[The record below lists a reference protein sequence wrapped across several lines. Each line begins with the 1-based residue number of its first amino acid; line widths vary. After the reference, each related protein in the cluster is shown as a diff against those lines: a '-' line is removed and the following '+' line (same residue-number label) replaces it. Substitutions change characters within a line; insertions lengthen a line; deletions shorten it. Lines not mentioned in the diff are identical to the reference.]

1 MNQYLNFSAIALVII
16 VLKFLRLQSG
26 ASKRIK
32 FPNLWLMPVLF
43 LAMVIQDYRTA
54 PDLSAIGMASALI
67 CAALG
72 FLVGLMR
79 GRTLKYHR
87 DQSSGDIYYQESYQS
102 LLLYAA
108 IIGAKWLIR
117 QWATGP
123 YVPMLSLSLIVFA
136 CGSLIGR
143 CIFLSTRYLHHRA
156 SDAE

>member
-43 LAMVIQDYRTA
+43 LAMVIQDCRTA

-117 QWATGP
+117 SYGTGAYAP
-123 YVPMLSLSLIVFA
+123 LLSLALIAFA
-136 CGSLIGR
+136 GGSIIGR
-143 CIFLSTRYLHHRA
+143 CTFMSARYLESR
-156 SDAE
+156 